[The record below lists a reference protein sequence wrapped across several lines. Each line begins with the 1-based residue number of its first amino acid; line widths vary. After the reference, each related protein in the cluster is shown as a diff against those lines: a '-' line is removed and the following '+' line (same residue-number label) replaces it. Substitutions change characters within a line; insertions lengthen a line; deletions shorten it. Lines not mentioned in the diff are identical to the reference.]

1 MYVPYTY
8 MYIRYKCN
16 NNIFL
21 LSDNIKRKT
30 QKKKLYTKLHKR
42 VRNWYILWNNVR
54 IRNIVYVKQKVIGL
68 NDT

>member
-30 QKKKLYTKLHKR
+30 QKK
-42 VRNWYILWNNVR
+42 NCIPSYINVCVTG
-54 IRNIVYVKQKVIGL
+54 IFYGIMYVVYVIL
-68 NDT
+68 CM